1 MQNLFEFPNTILY
14 NSPKKSAIPQCSLKR
29 NFTEYAKR
37 HQKIANYIRRNP
49 PYSLWWHIFNSP
61 VLPKNQT
68 QMDFP
73 ELQNFY
79 LANNYASK
87 QRSVKRKFDS
97 KALALHSFVG
107 ALYTP
112 LYKLKSSKFCT
123 FAKKSK

>member
-37 HQKIANYIRRNP
+37 YQKIAYFRRRTQSN
-49 PYSLWWHIFNSP
+49 SLRWNIFNSP
-61 VLPKNQT
+61 LLPKTQT

-79 LANNYASK
+79 LANNYGSK

-107 ALYTP
+107 TLYTP

-123 FAKKSK
+123 FAKK